1 MASQATNEIERER
14 ERVDLYEEDDVRTIF
29 PGFLSLAEVSEH
41 TAIDCQVFSDPGFV
55 VQSITPSAVTHHPR
69 VCGECGWCVCV
80 VCGCGVCGEGVWCV
94 CVVRVGVWVWCVCGC
109 VVCVCVEYCSICT
122 M

>member
-1 MASQATNEIERER
+1 M
-14 ERVDLYEEDDVRTIF
+14 RTIF

-55 VQSITPSAVTHHPR
+55 VQSITPSAVTHHP
-69 VCGECGWCVCV
+69 
-80 VCGCGVCGEGVWCV
+80 GVCGEGVRCVGVV
-94 CVVRVGVWVWCVCGC
+94 CVVRVCVWCVR
-109 VVCVCVEYCSICT
+109 CVCRILLRT

>member
-1 MASQATNEIERER
+1 M
-14 ERVDLYEEDDVRTIF
+14 RTIF

-41 TAIDCQVFSDPGFV
+41 TAIDCQVFSAPGFV

-69 VCGECGWCVCV
+69 VCGECGCVAS
-80 VCGCGVCGEGVWCV
+80 VCGEGV
-94 CVVRVGVWVWCVCGC
+94 CVVCE
-109 VVCVCVEYCSICT
+109 VCVCVEYCSICT